1 MNPTENE
8 PATPTAQPPAFGSR
22 RAIHYTELP
31 ECSPDS
37 QIATESNYYRRE
49 VGRLLAE
56 GQEGRWVLIKGEQVI
71 GIWDTRAEAFAV
83 ADERFLLQPV
93 LVRQILEWEP
103 LIRLPL
109 RWYLWHNLRSQSS

>member
-1 MNPTENE
+1 MNPSENE
-8 PATPTAQPPAFGSR
+8 PQAAKPTPPPTFDPR
-22 RAIHYTELP
+22 RVIHYTELP
-31 ECSPDS
+31 ECRPDS
-37 QIATESNYYRRE
+37 QIATESNFYRRE

-56 GQEGRWVLIKGEQVI
+56 GHEGRWVLIKGEQII

-109 RWYLWHNLRSQSS
+109 RLYLWHKSPSQ